1 MGKGILDRTLN
12 DNSTMWGG
20 VSGMFGALTVS
31 EWCLLITA
39 LVTVF
44 NFLKNWYIDMRKLNM
59 LEREHLARLEGKI
72 QNEDD

>member
-44 NFLKNWYIDMRKLNM
+44 NFLKNWYIDTRKLNM